1 MDDPLLLLE
10 REYCPPVDPA
20 LIYAICADYDL
31 DNAQDVADARQI
43 LDGIKQSA
51 IEEQNTE
58 FDASGSSGLQREAD
72 TSTESESTAGSRSSP
87 SRSDLTSLTN
97 GVSGISLSTPS
108 VSGSSS
114 SGDLLGAHGGYFDD
128 AEKLPDETKEVMLRE
143 TFPTVRLQRIQFI
156 LQKCGGNYGQATDE
170 LLNLVYFE
178 NSTTDEGGIIPKG
191 IDAFSV
197 EHMVASRGRKGKGK
211 KKRNPLG
218 QSSSSSSPSPSGTS
232 TPSNIWLDAGKS
244 IELIASKTG
253 IPKKSVDSLYHKNG
267 ASIPATIMALIEKN
281 LKEHESLEPDPTT
294 VSNAFDLTTDFPS
307 LNFAQASAII
317 RLTSPSTASAH
328 ELARLLTTHN
338 RSSPSGTRPGGIQ
351 LIPHYAP
358 LNLDTSE
365 NDRPTTPTNKSSLPV
380 LHSPTAAALS
390 TARTNAF
397 AQANSAY
404 RRGKSDNLMK
414 AASGYYAQL
423 GHDYHAAA
431 LAMSAA
437 EADALV
443 AAQSTATQL
452 DLHGVNVKDAV
463 RIADRR
469 VAAWWAGLGEQRIP
483 GAGRRG
489 VGDGYSIIVGVGR
502 HSEGG
507 RGKLGPAVVR
517 VLLNAGWRVEAGS
530 GIITVLGKVRR

>member
-20 LIYAICADYDL
+20 LIYAICADFDL
-31 DNAQDVADARQI
+31 NDAQGVSNARQI

-51 IEEQNTE
+51 IEEQNSE

-72 TSTESESTAGSRSSP
+72 TSEVSSSTAGSRSSP

-97 GVSGISLSTPS
+97 GVSGISLSTLS

-128 AEKLPDETKEVMLRE
+128 AEKLPDEAKELMLTE
-143 TFPTVRLQRIQFI
+143 TFPTIRLQRIRFI
-156 LQKCGGNYGQATDE
+156 LKKCGGNYGQATDE

-178 NSTTDEGGIIPKG
+178 NSTTYEDGSIPKG
-191 IDAFSV
+191 IDAFSE
-197 EHMVASRGRKGKGK
+197 EHLVASRGRKGKGK
-211 KKRNPLG
+211 KKKIPLG
-218 QSSSSSSPSPSGTS
+218 QNSSSSSPSPSGAS
-232 TPSNIWLDAGKS
+232 TPSNIWLDTGKE

-253 IPKKSVDSLYHKNG
+253 IPKKSVNSLYHKNG
-267 ASIPATIMALIEKN
+267 ASIPATILALIEKN
-281 LKEHESLEPDPTT
+281 LKEYENLEPEPTT
-294 VSNAFDLTTDFPS
+294 VSNAFDLTNDFPS

-328 ELARLLTTHN
+328 ELAKLLTTHN
-338 RSSPSGTRPGGIQ
+338 RSSPPSTRLGGIRV
-351 LIPHYAP
+351 IPQYAP

-365 NDRPTTPTNKSSLPV
+365 NDRPATPANPPSLPF
-380 LHSPTAAALS
+380 LPSPTAAALA

-397 AQANSAY
+397 AQAASAY

-443 AAQSTATQL
+443 AKQSTATQL
-452 DLHGVNVKDAV
+452 DLHGVNVKDAM
-463 RIADRR
+463 RIADNR
-469 VAAWWAGLGEQRIP
+469 VAAWWAGLGEERVP

-507 RGKLGPAVVR
+507 KGKLGPAVVR
-517 VLLNAGWRVEAGS
+517 GLVKRGWRVEAAS
-530 GIITVLGKVRR
+530 GVVTVVGKVRR